1 MRQPSIVA
9 RGSSQRCS
17 HGIAG
22 KATTQRTLCSTT
34 STSLLWKRMR
44 QTRVTQAAA
53 RARHRRYRTH
63 SLCLSFAESGSAH
76 WSPPR
81 SRGDPGDGRGRTRE
95 ESTRSRPGCGV
106 VSMKVGA
113 RYRRLFRSSDARVVY
128 LALTR
133 EFPDIIFVSLYVIR
147 LRGLTDHHDHRIAPR
162 APERTR
168 YRRDEY
174 L

>member
-1 MRQPSIVA
+1 MLVARLRRPMMRQPSIVA

-34 STSLLWKRMR
+34 TTSLLWKRMR

-63 SLCLSFAESGSAH
+63 SLSLSFAESGSAH

-95 ESTRSRPGCGV
+95 ESTRSPPPRPGCGV
-106 VSMKVGA
+106 VSIKVGA

-133 EFPDIIFVSLYVIR
+133 EFPDIIFVSLYVKR
-147 LRGLTDHHDHRIAPR
+147 YSAT
-162 APERTR
+162 RTHGSS
-168 YRRDEY
+168 
-174 L
+174 